1 VVGPATDETG
11 RIALMQQEKTLKVSV
26 CVITYNQDKYIRQ
39 CLQSIVDQKT
49 NFSFEVI
56 VGDDCS
62 LDGTRAVVREFVD
75 KYPNIVNPIF
85 RDKNIGPINNFSDV
99 LTVANGKYIA
109 VCEGDDYWIDSL
121 KLQKQFDFM
130 NNNLGYSMCFHN
142 ARIEYDD
149 GSDRKSQLFNPADQK
164 KILYLTDIINKW
176 QIPSAS
182 MFYRRDLLE
191 LPGWFNQI
199 YNGDYALQLLLSGK
213 GPIGYIP
220 EVMSVYR
227 KHPSSLGGVIHS
239 DPGFYQRQSIEL
251 FLHLQHY
258 YKDKS
263 VEHQIRKRIKKLKRS
278 IIYQKLK
285 KRYPFLLYI
294 AHLKRYMMSKW

>member
-1 VVGPATDETG
+1 MVGPATDETG

-109 VCEGDDYWIDSL
+109 VCEGDDYWIDPL
-121 KLQKQFDFM
+121 KLQKQVDFLEK
-130 NNNLGYSMCFHN
+130 NPNCSLCFHN
-142 ARIEYDD
+142 AFIIDEIVANHVSCFNIPND
-149 GSDRKSQLFNPADQK
+149 SDIF
-164 KILYLTDIINKW
+164 TT
-176 QIPSAS
+176 
-182 MFYRRDLLE
+182 RDLFE
-191 LPGWFNQI
+191 KSWFVPTASIIFRTSALPEKYPEWFLNAH
-199 YNGDYALQLLLSGK
+199 NGDLALLFLVSKQGTLGVI
-213 GPIGYIP
+213 PGYL
-220 EVMSVYR
+220 SVYR
-227 KHPSSLGGVIHS
+227 MNSINSLSRIVNKRP
-239 DPGFYQRQSIEL
+239 DFYLLKLIEL
-251 FLHLQHY
+251 IKSANLYFDHKY
-258 YKDKS
+258 DKEVKRDCLRLYMS
-263 VEHQIRKRIKKLKRS
+263 IVKIRIKKVVKA
-278 IIYQKLK
+278 I
-285 KRYPFLLYI
+285 
-294 AHLKRYMMSKW
+294 MSTVTK